1 MAPGQSNHSQCL
13 ETCAST
19 SSADCEHRE
28 LRAATE
34 DGVLSHAWYQFRL
47 LMLKAYALLFE
58 RLLLTFSS
66 PPLTR
71 GWDLTYARRWL
82 GRGKKKKKIGVFWE
96 SSRLVEFW
104 LWLTVRLTALH
115 HSRVCAL
122 RKGLYWVL
130 QADFGGI
137 GRAGDLTLSAR
148 TLVEKF
154 GDQTFGLLSNL
165 AYLAACT
172 SHVIVIKLKWLTR
185 CCLLCISEEPTM
197 LLGGAGSP
205 AGFEKHPESDK
216 LDRKSVV

>member
-1 MAPGQSNHSQCL
+1 MSGNLCL
-13 ETCAST
+13 HKLSRLRTQ
-19 SSADCEHRE
+19 
-28 LRAATE
+28 RAAGG
-34 DGVLSHAWYQFRL
+34 D
-47 LMLKAYALLFE
+47 
-58 RLLLTFSS
+58 
-66 PPLTR
+66 R
-71 GWDLTYARRWL
+71 GWRSFSCLVPVSAPYAQGLCSPLWTVAIDFLFTTTHKGVGLNLRTQVAGAWQ
-82 GRGKKKKKIGVFWE
+82 KKKKKIGVFWE

-172 SHVIVIKLKWLTR
+172 GHVIVIKLKWLTR

-216 LDRKSVV
+216 LQETQYTPWES

>member
-82 GRGKKKKKIGVFWE
+82 GRGKKKKKNRGILGKQP
-96 SSRLVEFW
+96 S
-104 LWLTVRLTALH
+104 
-115 HSRVCAL
+115 
-122 RKGLYWVL
+122 
-130 QADFGGI
+130 GGI
-137 GRAGDLTLSAR
+137 LA
-148 TLVEKF
+148 
-154 GDQTFGLLSNL
+154 L
-165 AYLAACT
+165 AYSSAHC
-172 SHVIVIKLKWLTR
+172 SPPQQSV
-185 CCLLCISEEPTM
+185 CSEE
-197 LLGGAGSP
+197 GAVLSF
-205 AGFEKHPESDK
+205 AS
-216 LDRKSVV
+216 